1 MEQLRNCLQNGRVDR
16 NALIKD
22 YNLLKLEVRKVCPS
36 EYTATSNKQRPD
48 QHMKFYIPSY
58 ILSTYIAGKA
68 VLHKE
73 FRITSLGVFKFF
85 SCYLATN
92 KGISILFLDE
102 CDIIAIQLY
111 KERTALE
118 R

>member
-1 MEQLRNCLQNGRVDR
+1 MNIQPPAINND
-16 NALIKD
+16 LISILSFK
-22 YNLLKLEVRKVCPS
+22 
-36 EYTATSNKQRPD
+36 
-48 QHMKFYIPSY
+48 PSY

-102 CDIIAIQLY
+102 YDIIAIQLY
-111 KERTALE
+111 KERTEAIE
-118 R
+118 KDKFGP